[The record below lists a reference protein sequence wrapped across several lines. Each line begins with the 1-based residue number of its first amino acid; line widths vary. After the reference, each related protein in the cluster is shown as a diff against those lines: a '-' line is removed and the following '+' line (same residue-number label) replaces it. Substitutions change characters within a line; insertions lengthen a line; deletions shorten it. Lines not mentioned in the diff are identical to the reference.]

1 MHVPL
6 ADLKAQYTSIRSE
19 IEQAIFTTLENTS
32 FISGPAVAQFE
43 EAFAEYLGVAH
54 AVGCGN
60 GTDSLEILLQA
71 MDIGPGDEVIVP
83 AMSWISTSEVV
94 VTAGATPVFVD
105 VDPDTFT
112 IDPTLIAAKI
122 TDRTRAIIPVHL
134 YGHPADMP
142 AIMAIAE
149 QHNLRVIED
158 CAQAHG
164 AAIRGQKAGT
174 WGHAASFSFF
184 PSKNLGAYGDAG
196 AMVTNDAAL
205 ALRVRQIAR
214 HGQERRHHHILHG
227 RNSRLDTLQA
237 AILLA
242 KLPYLE
248 QWTDQRIRWAD
259 YYQEQLG
266 DQAPLACPIIRP
278 DYRHVFHLYV
288 IRHPDRDNLRKY
300 LTEQDVQT
308 GIHYPT
314 ALPFHPC
321 YEYLQPRAEDF
332 PVAHSYQSQILSIPM
347 YAELPAE
354 AAQYVVETIC
364 RY

>member
-6 ADLKAQYTSIRSE
+6 ADLKAQYASIQSE
-19 IEQAIFTTLENTS
+19 ITQAVAGVVESTK
-32 FISGPAVAQFE
+32 FIDGPAVAQFE
-43 EAFAEYLGVAH
+43 EAFAEYLSVSH
-54 AVGCGN
+54 VVGCGN

-105 VDPDTFT
+105 VDPETFT
-112 IDPTLIAAKI
+112 LDVSQIASKI
-122 TDRTRAIIPVHL
+122 TARTRAIIPVHL

-149 QHNLRVIED
+149 RHNLRVIED

-164 AAIRGQKAGT
+164 ATIQEKKVGS

-196 AMVTNDAAL
+196 AMATNDDSL
-205 ALRVRQIAR
+205 AQRARHIAR
-214 HGQERRHHHILHG
+214 HGQEKRHRHVLHG

-242 KLPYLE
+242 KLPHLDS
-248 QWTDQRIRWAD
+248 WTDQRIRWAN
-259 YYQEQLG
+259 YYQQQL
-266 DQAPLACPIIRP
+266 AEHTSVVCPTTWP
-278 DYRHVFHLYV
+278 GYKHVFHLYV
-288 IRHPDRDNLRKY
+288 VRHPERDGLREY
-300 LTEQDVQT
+300 LREQQIQT

-314 ALPFHPC
+314 ALPFQPC
-321 YEYLQPRAEDF
+321 YADLQQRTEDF
-332 PVAHSYQSQILSIPM
+332 PVADCYQRQILSLPL
-347 YAELPAE
+347 YAELSQKAT
-354 AAQYVVETIC
+354 QYVVENVLS
-364 RY
+364 Y